1 MNNFRL
7 LQMILYEVI
16 VFHLFL
22 MRKVTFLVHMCIS
35 FTHMHISLYTNVET
49 EGIVIL
55 GTRWQLSPLN
65 PHIDSL
71 AFFVVLKF
79 KLRAL
84 CMLGKTF
91 AEELYSPVLQFIWKI
106 VVKSDRLAYLT

>member
-35 FTHMHISLYTNVET
+35 FTHMHISLYTNV
-49 EGIVIL
+49 
-55 GTRWQLSPLN
+55 GTGGRNSDPWDKVASE
-65 PHIDSL
+65 ST
-71 AFFVVLKF
+71 
-79 KLRAL
+79 KL
-84 CMLGKTF
+84 T
-91 AEELYSPVLQFIWKI
+91 Y
-106 VVKSDRLAYLT
+106 